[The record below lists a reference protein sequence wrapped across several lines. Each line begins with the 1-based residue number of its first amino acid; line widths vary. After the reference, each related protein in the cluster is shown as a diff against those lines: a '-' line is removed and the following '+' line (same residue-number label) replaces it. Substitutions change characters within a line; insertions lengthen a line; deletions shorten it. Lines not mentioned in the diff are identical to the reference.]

1 MLQPAR
7 FHRWWSRR
15 DEVLPSPPAV
25 DTWSYPQTTTFLPSP
40 PAFLPEF
47 CVTLAQC
54 AVGKMGVWATVVAE
68 ADVECKKVVVVTGNL
83 KGLRPFLPL
92 SQTGNVKM

>member
-1 MLQPAR
+1 
-7 FHRWWSRR
+7 
-15 DEVLPSPPAV
+15 
-25 DTWSYPQTTTFLPSP
+25 
-40 PAFLPEF
+40 
-47 CVTLAQC
+47 
-54 AVGKMGVWATVVAE
+54 MGVWATVVAE